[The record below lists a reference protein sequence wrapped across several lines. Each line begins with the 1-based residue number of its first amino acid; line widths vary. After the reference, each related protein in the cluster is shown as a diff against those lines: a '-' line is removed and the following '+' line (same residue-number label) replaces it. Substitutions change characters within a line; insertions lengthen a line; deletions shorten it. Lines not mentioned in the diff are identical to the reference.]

1 MGAEHYYRVMVRG
14 DRQSWNVRDHHMA
27 DTIDRLAAHLGPRSK
42 GLIWEHNTHVGD
54 ARATSMAAEGL
65 VNVGQLVRERH
76 GREGVVLVGF
86 ASHRGTVLAGVGVGR
101 AGDDP
106 ARPDRAGREPRGPP
120 PPRARRAGRCS
131 SSARTGPGRWLADWR
146 GHRAIGVVYQPA
158 REVGNYV
165 PTRMG
170 GRYDALL
177 WLEQTEALTPL
188 HHERRP
194 EEPELETEPTGF

>member
-1 MGAEHYYRVMVRG
+1 
-14 DRQSWNVRDHHMA
+14 
-27 DTIDRLAAHLGPRSK
+27 
-42 GLIWEHNTHVGD
+42 
-54 ARATSMAAEGL
+54 MAAEGL

-86 ASHRGTVLAGVGVGR
+86 ASHRGTVLAGAAWGAPETILPVPIALPGSHEDLLHQALGEPSLLVFGE
-101 AGDDP
+101 
-106 ARPDRAGREPRGPP
+106 DR
-120 PPRARRAGRCS
+120 S
-131 SSARTGPGRWLADWR
+131 GRWLADWR
-146 GHRAIGVVYQPA
+146 GHRAIGVVYQPT

-177 WLEQTEALTPL
+177 WLEQTDALTPL
-188 HHERRP
+188 HHEQRP